1 MITRLISLLGWTVI
15 FLLHRKPPVSTGLV
29 FFSRSRVISMIIF
42 FLPVCLCTGAFF
54 FFFFFVDLASLFFFF
69 STWWAQEV
77 QDFLSRK
84 RRRWSSPPPAVLGSS
99 LHYLTSLK
107 MTLSPDS
114 LGFLQ
119 HHRLFQPSAFCWCSI
134 LVCLDLTLCSFRSRT

>member
-54 FFFFFVDLASLFFFF
+54 FFFFFCGFSLSFFLFFHLVGSRSSGF
-69 STWWAQEV
+69 SLQKKKAV
-77 QDFLSRK
+77 VF
-84 RRRWSSPPPAVLGSS
+84 PPAVLGSS